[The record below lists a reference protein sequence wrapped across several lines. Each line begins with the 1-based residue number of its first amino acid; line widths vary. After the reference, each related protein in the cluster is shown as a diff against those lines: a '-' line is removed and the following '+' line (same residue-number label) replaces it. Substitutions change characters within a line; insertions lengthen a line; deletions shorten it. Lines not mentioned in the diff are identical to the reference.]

1 MVELQQE
8 DIAEK
13 TVNIHELRQLKDT
26 GFPLAEKAQRP
37 LDHKYAE
44 SLAEID
50 ENLLPPILITK
61 TDMGYVVVDGY
72 HRIEAIR
79 LKKKLEIRAEVRTFD
94 TPAHVVE
101 EAYKLNM
108 AHGLRADI
116 KSRSNY
122 AWFLHVTYP
131 DMEQI
136 EIARRAGIS
145 QPVVSRVIK
154 REESRMKAEEKPK
167 PEHEAAREDPQKVRI
182 RSECQRLTQD
192 ALRLFEDL
200 GQLPEQEQRAAI
212 AESLQNVGDRETL
225 FKVATLLEQILK
237 PRKPRPAP
245 RREAEAAA
253 AR

>member
-8 DIAEK
+8 DRAEK
-13 TVNIHELRQLKDT
+13 TFNIQELKQLKDT
-26 GFPLAEKAQRP
+26 GIPLAEKAQRQ
-37 LDHKYAE
+37 LMQKHVE
-44 SLAEID
+44 SLAESD
-50 ENLLPPILITK
+50 EGSWPPILITK

-72 HRIEAIR
+72 HRVEAIR
-79 LKKKLEIRAEVRTFD
+79 LKKKQEIRAEVRTFD
-94 TPAHVVE
+94 SPAHVLE
-101 EAYKLNM
+101 EAFKLNM
-108 AHGLRADI
+108 THGLRAGID
-116 KSRSNY
+116 SRSNY

-145 QPVVSRVIK
+145 QPVVSRAIK
-154 REESRMKAEEKPK
+154 REEARIKAEEKQQK
-167 PEHEAAREDPQKVRI
+167 PEQEAAREDPHKAKI

-212 AESLQNVGDRETL
+212 AESLQNVGDREAL
-225 FKVATLLEQILK
+225 FKVATLLEEILK

-245 RREAEAAA
+245 RKEAAA